1 MTPTEIALHQKSR
14 LLELTWPDGV
24 AHQLPCELLRVY
36 SPSAEVRGHGVG
48 NAKLQVGKEQ
58 VNITA
63 IDPVGHYAIKIT
75 FDDGHDSGLFDWDY
89 LRDLG
94 DKQAEYWADYLR
106 RCDAANHVRNTT
118 EQSDET

>member
-14 LLELTWPDGV
+14 ILELTWPDGKV
-24 AHQLPCELLRVY
+24 HELPCELLRVY
-36 SPSAEVRGHGVG
+36 SPSAEVRGHGIG
-48 NAKLQVGKEQ
+48 QETLQLDKEQ

-63 IDPVGHYAIKIT
+63 LDPVGHYAVKIT

-94 DKQAEYWADYLR
+94 ERKSAHWADYLQ
-106 RCDAANHVRNTT
+106 RCEAAGHLRQTT
-118 EQSDET
+118 EQSDQS

>member
-1 MTPTEIALHQKSR
+1 MTPSEIALHQKSR

-24 AHQLPCELLRVY
+24 VHQLPCELLRVY

-48 NAKLQVGKEQ
+48 NEKLQVGKEL

-63 IDPVGHYAIKIT
+63 LDPVGHYAVKIT

-94 DKQAEYWADYLR
+94 EKKMEHWADYLR
-106 RCDAANHVRNTT
+106 RCDVAGYMRKTT
-118 EQSDET
+118 EQSDQS

>member
-1 MTPTEIALHQKSR
+1 MTPSDIALHQKSR

-24 AHQLPCELLRVY
+24 VHQLPCELLRVY

-48 NAKLQVGKEQ
+48 NEKLQVGKEL

-63 IDPVGHYAIKIT
+63 LDPVGHYAIKIT
-75 FDDGHDSGLFDWDY
+75 FDDGHDSGLFDWNY

-94 DKQAEYWADYLR
+94 EKQTEHWADYLR
-106 RCDAANHVRNTT
+106 RCDVAGYARKTT
-118 EQSDET
+118 EQSDQS

>member
-1 MTPTEIALHQKSR
+1 MTPSEIALHQKSR

-24 AHQLPCELLRVY
+24 VHQLPCELLRVY

-48 NAKLQVGKEQ
+48 NEKLQVGKEL

-63 IDPVGHYAIKIT
+63 LDPVGHYAIKIT
-75 FDDGHDSGLFDWDY
+75 FDDGHDSGLFDWNY

-94 DKQAEYWADYLR
+94 EKQTEHWTDYLR
-106 RCDAANHVRNTT
+106 RCDVAGYVRKTT
-118 EQSDET
+118 EQSDQS